1 MHFRGILPC
10 IFEGVWQTPDNPL
23 AGEHALRNL
32 QRIAPCEGY
41 ASRLLRS
48 PTFPAG
54 RGRHEPLAEGARHHE
69 RAAGLLHAQDR
80 LWPKRGYG
88 EHVYV
93 VLAIVTRKRRAG
105 GYDRHER
112 RLPIARGRVRKHL
125 PAQAIEI
132 RNAVG
137 NLVFAQLHLDARPS
151 AIAKLEGSAK

>member
-1 MHFRGILPC
+1 MTASDYLRLMAFPGCLLGP
-10 IFEGVWQTPDNPL
+10 
-23 AGEHALRNL
+23 AL
-32 QRIAPCEGY
+32 
-41 ASRLLRS
+41 
-48 PTFPAG
+48 
-54 RGRHEPLAEGARHHE
+54 HEPPAEGARHHE

-88 EHVYV
+88 EHIYV

-137 NLVFAQLHLDARPS
+137 NLAFAQLHLDARPS
-151 AIAKLEGSAK
+151 AIAKLEWSAK